1 MEILNVLY
9 IEDDNVDQKA
19 VQRLLKREELP
30 INLSIA
36 ATVQEAEAL
45 IALHQ
50 FDVVLTDYLLPDG
63 NAFDVIQ
70 LNYPAPIIFLTG
82 EGDEEVAVKAMK
94 SGCYDYLI
102 KDRELNYLKILGI
115 TIFHAHSAYKNEER
129 LKLLEYSI
137 MNAHDT
143 FAVAKTHPSNAAQSL
158 IIYQN
163 DTFKKLFHHTA
174 AKEAPVLGDICI
186 LTAQYFD
193 WKKTTERLAEG
204 KSVSKIIH
212 YTPEEDADKYVDV
225 ALVPI
230 LNNDSICTHYV
241 LIIRDITD
249 LKVQELKLQK
259 AEQIASDARKSEE
272 HFLGVISHEL
282 RTPVNAIVG
291 FTNMLWDT
299 ALSQKQQGYLEAVK
313 ASANNLL
320 ALVNDFLDL
329 SKIERGRI
337 ELTKN
342 TFNLGQHLQNCV
354 QIFHLNAQEKNI
366 GLESTI
372 ADNLHQMVVGDP
384 VRLSQILFNLVNNAI
399 KFTEKG
405 KVSVDAKMLIYDKE
419 KMVIEMVVRDTGIG
433 ISEEGLKNIFLKY
446 EQANARIAANYGGSG
461 IGLYVVKKLIDLQG
475 GMIDVRSKLGEGT
488 EFRVVLTYQT
498 ADIPAEQLSLK
509 KKQIS
514 SLKGFRVL
522 AAEDDHLNRRIL
534 ITLLDKWEASA
545 DVVENGKKLV
555 DLLAQ
560 KDYDIVLLDLQM
572 PIMDGYET
580 VAHIREKLKNDTIPI
595 IIMTAFVTNDR
606 IISIRDKINGCIQ
619 KPYEPA
625 SLFELILNYVSFTPE
640 NLHTMSN
647 NQTLL
652 LAEEKSYNLDYLRT
666 ISKNN
671 QEFINEMIVIF
682 IEQTDELL
690 AILPLFLEE
699 ENFKEIG
706 KLAHKYASTSRS
718 IGNHNMSV
726 LCRTIEKAI
735 IVDQVTDAVPGLVE
749 QLQEMATITKEE
761 LREELSQSA

>member
-1 MEILNVLY
+1 MDILNVLY
-9 IEDDNVDQKA
+9 IEDDSVDQMA
-19 VQRLLKREELP
+19 VKRLLKKEQLP
-30 INLSIA
+30 INLTVAASIA
-36 ATVQEAEAL
+36 EAEAL
-45 IALHQ
+45 IALHP
-50 FDVVLTDYLLPDG
+50 FDVVLSDYLLPDG
-63 NAFDVIQ
+63 NAFDV
-70 LNYPAPIIFLTG
+70 LSLDYPAPIIFLTG

-143 FAVAKTHPSNAAQSL
+143 FAVAKRNEDKPAQAL

-163 DTFKKLFHHTA
+163 DTFKRLFKHTA
-174 AKEAPVLGDICI
+174 KKENPKLGDICV
-186 LTAQYFD
+186 LQEQFFD
-193 WKKTTERLAEG
+193 WTEAEKRLEKG
-204 KSVSKIIH
+204 KSVSKMIH
-212 YTPEEDADKYVDV
+212 YIGDEDVSIYLDV
-225 ALVPI
+225 AIVPI
-230 LNNDSICTHYV
+230 LDDDEICTHFV

-249 LKVQELKLQK
+249 LKIQELKLQK

-299 ALSQKQQGYLEAVK
+299 SLSKTQKGYLEAVK

-320 ALVNDFLDL
+320 AMMNDFLDL

-366 GLESTI
+366 GLESEI

-405 KVSVDAKMLIYDKE
+405 KVSVHAKMLVYDKE

-433 ISEEGLKNIFLKY
+433 ISAKGLEQIFNKY
-446 EQANARIAANYGGSG
+446 EQANDQIAASYGGSG
-461 IGLYVVKKLIDLQG
+461 IGLYVVKKLVDIQG
-475 GMIDVRSKLGEGT
+475 GMIDVRSEVGRGT
-488 EFRVVLTYQT
+488 EFRVVLTYEN
-498 ADIPAEQLSLK
+498 AAIPVEEVALK
-509 KKQIS
+509 KRQIT
-514 SLKGFRVL
+514 SLKGLRIL

-534 ITLLDKWEASA
+534 ITLLDKWEATA
-545 DVVENGKKLV
+545 DVVDNGKKLV
-555 DLLAQ
+555 DLLE
-560 KDYDIVLLDLQM
+560 KNEYDIVLLDLQM
-572 PIMDGYET
+572 PIMNGYET
-580 VAHIREKLKNDTIPI
+580 VAYIRETLQNDSIPI

-606 IISIRDKINGCIQ
+606 IISIREKINGCIQ

-625 SLFELILNYVSFTPE
+625 SLFELILNYVSLNPE
-640 NLHTMSN
+640 NLDSMSD
-647 NQTLL
+647 NQPLIL
-652 LAEEKSYNLDYLRT
+652 EEKNYNLDYLRT

-671 QEFINEMIVIF
+671 HEFINEMIIIF

-690 AILPLFLEE
+690 ARLPEYLEA
-699 ENFKEIG
+699 ENYEEIG

-718 IGNHNMSV
+718 IGNKNMSI
-726 LCRTIEKAI
+726 LCQSIERAI
-735 IVDQVTDAVPGLVE
+735 VIDKNVEPVPLKVK
-749 QLQEMATITKEE
+749 QLQEIANTTKEE
-761 LREELSQSA
+761 LKQELSESA